1 MILPTRRSS
10 NGSFLPVPPPDVVSL
25 AAMTARHRT
34 QAPRPRGALGL
45 LSSCW
50 HLLFAVNDKF
60 VTYQQ
65 RRNWRARAAF
75 FLVAGVLLTLG
86 VQATLGKH
94 LSLCPR

>member
-1 MILPTRRSS
+1 MS
-10 NGSFLPVPPPDVVSL
+10 V
-25 AAMTARHRT
+25 
-34 QAPRPRGALGL
+34 
-45 LSSCW
+45 W

-75 FLVAGVLLTLG
+75 FFVAGVVLTVV
-86 VQATLGKH
+86 VQATLAKH